1 MCGEW
6 EVCGCGRM
14 SWGSRCV
21 ESGRCVCT
29 WEDELGEQMCGE
41 WEVCGEWVW
50 EDESMT
56 LMVQRGGAWEFEQ
69 GYVVTAGDLTSG
81 APSVVQALSLRLL
94 GLMVTITL
102 PVLRASHAQ
111 WGKTIAV

>member
-1 MCGEW
+1 MWRVGGVW
-6 EVCGCGRM
+6 V
-14 SWGSRCV
+14 
-21 ESGRCVCT
+21 